1 LGGAATI
8 VVALFLAGCGS
19 DAQYLANED
28 HEIFV
33 KLTDEWTVLVVEAA
47 DESAADPEADPDAL
61 PWQRVFDRSSEP
73 QLGHFTAA
81 VPTEPVGLI
90 AAVEPSAGARDSLS
104 LSDLRSFAVGGDPLE
119 LAEQGTM
126 SLQMLGNVQDYDVN
140 GNHGNRV
147 RFSFVPQE
155 GGPEVVVDQVAV
167 TDPGRTRIY
176 VIQVKCE
183 AECFREHLGE
193 IDEII
198 SSFHIGDQ

>member
-1 LGGAATI
+1 VGLLG
-8 VVALFLAGCGS
+8 GCGS

-28 HEIFV
+28 QEIFV
-33 KLTDEWTVLVVEAA
+33 KLTDDWTVLAVEDDEAA
-47 DESAADPEADPDAL
+47 GSEEQDPDAL

-73 QLGHFTAA
+73 DISHFASAA
-81 VPTEPVGLI
+81 PTEPVGLI
-90 AAVEPSAGARDSLS
+90 AAIEPSPGLRDDLS
-104 LSDLRSFAVGGDPLE
+104 LSDLRSLTMGSDPLE
-119 LAEQGTM
+119 LAEEGTM
-126 SLQMLGNVQDYDVN
+126 SLQLLGNVQDYDVN

-147 RFSFVPQE
+147 RFSFVPQA
-155 GGPEVVVDQVAV
+155 GGPEVVIDQVAV

-198 SSFHIGDQ
+198 DSFHIGE